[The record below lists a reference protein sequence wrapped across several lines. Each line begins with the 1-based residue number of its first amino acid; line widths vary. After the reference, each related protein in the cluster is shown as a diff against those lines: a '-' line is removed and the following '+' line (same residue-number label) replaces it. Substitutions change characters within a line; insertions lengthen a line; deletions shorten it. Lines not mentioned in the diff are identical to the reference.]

1 MSDDNISYD
10 EQIFAENWEK
20 NVQDEQELPGQQSY
34 HNEIVNSVGE
44 QLMGM
49 MILVKILNI

>member
-1 MSDDNISYD
+1 VSDDNISYD